1 MVNVELSINDLA
13 VGYGAKRVIPGL
25 SLAPLR
31 GGQVV
36 GLLGPNAS
44 GKSTMMKAAAGVQP
58 TQAGRVSVQ
67 VDGQE
72 LGPRDARK
80 AIGYVPQDLP
90 KSAALTA
97 FETVVVAG
105 RRRLGSKL
113 ARYRAAEVMQELGI
127 VELAG
132 HYLSDLSGGQRQMV
146 AVAQMLVTEPSV
158 LLLDEP
164 TSALDLH
171 RQLFL
176 LSDLRDRVRESGAL
190 AVVAIHDINLA
201 ARFCDELVVIKKGE
215 LQAQGAPGEV
225 LHPALLQDVYGV
237 TADVLQHD
245 GVPVI
250 CAVG

>member
-1 MVNVELSINDLA
+1 MISLHIQDLVA
-13 VGYGAKRVIPGL
+13 GYGKKTIVPGL

-44 GKSTMMKAAAGVQP
+44 GKSTLMKSIAGVQP
-58 TQAGRVSVQ
+58 VHSGEVHLR
-67 VDGQE
+67 VDGQQLSE
-72 LGPRDARK
+72 RETRK

-113 ARYRAAEVMQELGI
+113 AKYRAAEVMSELGI
-127 VELAG
+127 VELAER
-132 HYLSDLSGGQRQMV
+132 YLSDLSGGQRQMV
-146 AVAQMLVTEPSV
+146 AVAQMLVTEPDV

-176 LSDLRDRVRESGAL
+176 LSDLRQRVRDSGAL
-190 AVVAIHDINLA
+190 AIVAIHDINLA
-201 ARFCDELVVIKKGE
+201 ARFCDELVVIKHGE
-215 LQAQGAPGEV
+215 LQAQGAPAEV
-225 LHPALLQDVYGV
+225 LEPQLLHEVYGV
-237 TADVLQHD
+237 NADILEHD